1 MFPRKKKSIAA
12 ERMNFIILSW
22 LYLKQMNL
30 LNIRFARKIF
40 AVKSKNV
47 FSYVSEKSKTA

>member
-1 MFPRKKKSIAA
+1 MEKKSIAA

-22 LYLKQMNL
+22 LYLKHMNL
-30 LNIRFARKIF
+30 LKIRFARKIF